1 MFGFKAY
8 FWNSDIYINEK
19 YRFDSNEILT
29 AYLNDGQWKYLDDDD
44 YIYRLKSLKKRLI
57 VSPDMDYQFYK
68 NYNST
73 VYKAMDLIEYLN
85 QIIKN
90 LPPYNKILGTSYTKL
105 DDILNNYG
113 YFFEDGMDND
123 DYTYGRFNEDTVNE
137 YGIGEKMI
145 LKIIPCI
152 FINFSLVRLNI

>member
-8 FWNSDIYINEK
+8 FWNSDVYINEK

-44 YIYRLKSLKKRLI
+44 YIYRLKSLKQRLI

-73 VYKAMDLIEYLN
+73 VYKTMDLLDYLN
-85 QIIKN
+85 QIIIK
-90 LPPYNKILGTSYTKL
+90 LPPYNKIFDDSIIKL
-105 DDILNNYG
+105 DDILNG
-113 YFFEDGMDND
+113 YKYFLKTEWTMRI
-123 DYTYGRFNEDTVNE
+123 TLTVNLMR
-137 YGIGEKMI
+137 I
-145 LKIIPCI
+145 
-152 FINFSLVRLNI
+152 R